1 MYVVS
6 LKMILNAA
14 ISRLNFKIYIFLHS
28 ELSRHFQFLS
38 SLKKKILNN
47 ATKMLE

>member
-14 ISRLNFKIYIFLHS
+14 ISRLNFKIYIF
-28 ELSRHFQFLS
+28 FTFGVKS
-38 SLKKKILNN
+38 SFSIFIFFEKKILNN